1 MRSVALRSLR
11 AALLPAS
18 ATLIAGCASLYFG
31 DAGPAPQP
39 PPQHRLAAWPD
50 RDYWT
55 GIVFNGQKIGFAHLV
70 LAPAADAPGL
80 FEIRSEAA
88 FVLRF
93 IGLDKRVQLK
103 AFDVVREDLALV
115 RFRYDYSIDG
125 NAIALSGERR
135 GDALAVTVT
144 QAGRKVEQMLAPG
157 GPVYP
162 QSAIALYPTLHGLAS
177 GREYRYLVYSGEL
190 QKIAVVTQ
198 RILAW
203 ERSALFD
210 GNAFQV
216 ETAMEGYQVRTWI
229 NARGQPL
236 LEIGMNGI
244 LISGLEDEARAKG
257 YLSAASLNKAE
268 TLLEFALVRP
278 ARPLAQP
285 RAITAMRI
293 ALWGADR
300 PVPSDAIQQCARA
313 VGETVCEVRSTGA
326 VPADASAPQRG
337 DPRYLASTVAVPA
350 RDPAIRATARTI
362 AGGTA
367 DARAQ
372 VSLLVAWIADNVR
385 KAPVDVWS
393 ALDVLEKR
401 EAECQGHTY
410 LYAAFARA
418 LGIPTRVVN
427 GITYSEDY
435 QGFLYHTWA
444 ESLVEGRWL
453 AVDPTFGT
461 VPADATH
468 VKLVEGETLADLTPL
483 VDWVGHLQLRV
494 IAVEPAP

>member
-1 MRSVALRSLR
+1 LLR
-11 AALLPAS
+11 AVLQLAL

-31 DAGPAPQP
+31 DAGQAPQP

-55 GIVFNGQKIGFAHLV
+55 GIVFNGHKIGFTHLA
-70 LAPAADAPGL
+70 LAPAAEAPGL

-93 IGLDKRVQLK
+93 LGLDKRVQLK
-103 AFDVVREDLALV
+103 AFDVVRDDLVLV

-125 NAIALSGERR
+125 NAIALAGEQR

-144 QAGRKVEQMLAPG
+144 QAGRTVEQLLAPG

-162 QSAIALYPTLHGLAS
+162 QSVIALYPTLHGLAA
-177 GREYRYLVYSGEL
+177 GREYRYLVYSGEQ
-190 QKIAVVTQ
+190 QKVAEVTQ
-198 RILAW
+198 RVLAW

-210 GNAFQV
+210 GNAFHV
-216 ETAMEGYQVRTWI
+216 ETAMEGYQVQTWI

-244 LISGLEDEARAKG
+244 LISGLEDEAQAKG
-257 YLSAASLNKAE
+257 FLSAASLNKAE
-268 TLLEFALVRP
+268 TLLEFTLVRP

-285 RAITAMRI
+285 RAITAMRV

-313 VGETVCEVRSTGA
+313 AGETVCEIRSAGA
-326 VPADASAPQRG
+326 APANASAAQAG
-337 DPRYLASTVAVPA
+337 DPRDLAASMTVPA
-350 RDPAIRATARTI
+350 RDPAIRAMASTI
-362 AGGTA
+362 AGGVA
-367 DARAQ
+367 DVRAQ
-372 VSLLVAWIADNVR
+372 VSLLVAWITDNVR

-444 ESLVEGRWL
+444 ESLVEGRWS

-461 VPADATH
+461 FPADATH
-468 VKLVEGETLADLTPL
+468 VKLVEGETLAELAPL
-483 VDWVGHLQLRV
+483 VDWVGQLKLRV
-494 IAVEPAP
+494 IAVEPTQ